1 MLNKNIIFSRHPKD
15 DFSST
20 LLKAGLLKRKKIYT
34 ETFSKK
40 LNLRNRSVQNK
51 HKSNTNF
58 DLSNILMCQ
67 RSCKKNCLLETDKKR
82 KIVSSIE
89 GLNCDQIDE
98 NLFASSRLTN
108 RVIKEKDLISKFKK
122 LNIGLIVNCQEKG
135 EHPICGSPF
144 NDGLDPSGFAYS
156 TNELENN
163 GIHVLKC
170 GWKDFGP
177 PSSFSHMI
185 KVVKTMYYYIHTLNK
200 KILVHCHAGY
210 GRTAIA
216 VCCYL
221 IYEKNESPEEARQ
234 EFRKGPRKNC
244 LSGGVQFEYCKEF
257 AEYLKICRT
266 NFFEGRGKKNVAIFK
281 INENVFNV
289 GNYKFSYFN
298 DNKFTNNVPIFLLYI
313 FDRIILIKK
322 EKNIAPKIINDYLI
336 KKEINKNEEIII
348 ENLKSEIN
356 SYNWDAIN
364 KVEDI
369 VILGKL
375 LFIWLNDSIIY
386 VINSNELLYL
396 NDKNYPLNFENI
408 KDSTKNLINSIVK
421 FILLIIDNKIENIDK
436 IKKFLEIFIP
446 SLIGKDDND
455 EIKKKSIEKMSA
467 LILLSLNKSG

>member
-20 LLKAGLLKRKKIYT
+20 LLKAGLLKRKKNYI
-34 ETFSKK
+34 ESFSKK

-58 DLSNILMCQ
+58 DLSNILMCR
-67 RSCKKNCLLETDKKR
+67 RSCKKNCLMETDKKR

-144 NDGLDPSGFAYS
+144 NDGLDPCGFAYS

-177 PSSFSHMI
+177 PSSFSHII

-221 IYEKNESPEEARQ
+221 IYEKNVSPEEARQ

-257 AEYLKICRT
+257 YEYLKICRE
-266 NFFEGRGKKNVAIFK
+266 NFETGGKKNVAIFK
-281 INENVFNV
+281 TNENIFNV
-289 GNYKFSYFN
+289 GNYKFLYFD
-298 DNKFTNNVPIFLLYI
+298 DNNFINNVPIFLLYI
-313 FDRIILIKK
+313 FDRIIQIKK
-322 EKNIAPKIINDYLI
+322 EKNIDQKIINDYLI
-336 KKEINKNEEIII
+336 KKEINESQEIII
-348 ENLKSEIN
+348 QNLKSEIN
-356 SYNWDAIN
+356 NYKLDIIN

-386 VINSNELLYL
+386 VINSNELLSI
-396 NDKNYPLNFENI
+396 NDKSYPLTFENI
-408 KDSTKNLINSIVK
+408 KDATKNLINSIVK

-436 IKKFLEIFIP
+436 IKEFLEIFIP
-446 SLIGKDDND
+446 SLIGKYDNS
-455 EIKKKSIEKMSA
+455 EIKKKSIEKIRT
-467 LILLSLNKSG
+467 LILRSLNKSG